1 MCIDIDC
8 MIYKCCEG
16 KSSLKKATKTAEA
29 LKLIAEEN
37 RLKILCML
45 KCGELCVCEIW
56 QGLGISQNLVSH
68 HLKVLK
74 EAGFID
80 VKRNGLKM
88 IYSINKK
95 KLKEFVLL
103 FNNYFDYD

>member
-8 MIYKCCEG
+8 MRYKCCKG
-16 KSSLKKATKTAEA
+16 DRSLKNASETSDF
-29 LKLIAEEN
+29 LKIIAEEN

-45 KCGELCVCEIW
+45 KSGELCVCDICQEM
-56 QGLGISQNLVSH
+56 GLPQNLVSH

-74 EAGFID
+74 EAELIC

-88 IYSINKK
+88 IYSLNKRVIK
-95 KLKEFVLL
+95 KSVLL
-103 FNNYFDYD
+103 FNNYFNYE